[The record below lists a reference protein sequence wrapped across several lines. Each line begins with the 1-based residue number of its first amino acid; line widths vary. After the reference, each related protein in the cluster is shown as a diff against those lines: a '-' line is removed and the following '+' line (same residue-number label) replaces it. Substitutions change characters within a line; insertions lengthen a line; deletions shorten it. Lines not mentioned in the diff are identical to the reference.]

1 MLVATA
7 AGNCGRDAETRTLQS
22 GDKVTSWSV
31 AVEQR
36 VKGGEKATQWLD
48 CSMWGERGEKVG
60 QYIKKGG
67 KVTVMGELSTRE
79 HEGRTYLQ
87 IRVSEVTLQGGK
99 NADSGQSSPHVNAD
113 EKGMAVARQGG
124 NAYQDRRDGKGQE
137 PQGGGD
143 AGRYYDDEI
152 PFAPEKLA

>member
-1 MLVATA
+1 MLIATA
-7 AGNCGRDAETRTLQS
+7 AGNCGRDAETRTLES

-48 CSMWGERGEKVG
+48 CNMWGERGEKVG
-60 QYIKKGG
+60 AYIKKGG

-99 NADSGQSSPHVNAD
+99 NADTGQSQSS
-113 EKGMAVARQGG
+113 G
-124 NAYQDRRDGKGQE
+124 NAYQDRRDGKASE

-143 AGRYYDDEI
+143 AGDWGDTI
-152 PFAPEKLA
+152 PFGPEKLA